1 MTGQRPADLLDR
13 TRGLLF
19 GAAVGDALG
28 WPQEQRSA
36 IVGGQASRVTT
47 PGLAFRPWV
56 RWAGGQYARYRD
68 PVGAGEYSDDTQ
80 LLLATARAC
89 LHGDDWLS
97 RLTEVELP
105 AWPLYQRGGGRAV
118 LSSCRSWQAGNPPWQ
133 GQRTKVGA
141 YFNAGAN
148 GVAMRIAPH
157 AVHTLTDS
165 SPERLISR
173 VVADGV
179 LTHGHPRALLGAV
192 VYALAARHTLRQQGA
207 GEYGDVVL
215 AVADMPEWRDPVLA
229 RTALPEG
236 WSAAFTDA
244 NGASFEAAWT
254 ETAREMDE
262 LLATARA
269 SLGRAGLADDAQTLA
284 ALGCFDK
291 NRNGA
296 GTVSAAAACYLA
308 ARASVRPSTG
318 LLRAAFLDRADTDT
332 LASMTA
338 ALLGALHGTDWIAPL
353 TRQVQDYACLAST
366 AAALIEPHPATDAT
380 GETRPQI
387 RQAHWLSSLA
397 ETGSTERFVDG
408 RTVTQVRHYS
418 LDSKSQDVTRF
429 VLTLHDGQ
437 SLYLDHAVKRGE
449 SAAPVRQGSA
459 AQVRQE
465 SAAPVRQESP
475 AQVRQES
482 PAVPAPAVTRMAIH
496 VRNLAETRKFYGEV
510 LGLPVQGSGPVLYVT
525 PWLALLEMT
534 GPLDTPTAG
543 PLQFTV
549 QTSDPARITAMV
561 EKYNMPVTP
570 RGPRDIPGSLRVI
583 DPDGHEVLVWPVEGR
598 PVA

>member
-1 MTGQRPADLLDR
+1 MTGQKPADLLDR
-13 TRGLLF
+13 TRGVLF

-28 WPQEQRSA
+28 WPQEQRSG
-36 IVGGQASRVTT
+36 IVGGQASRTAA
-47 PGLAFRPWV
+47 PALAFRPWL
-56 RWAGGQYARYRD
+56 RWAGSQYTRYRD
-68 PVGAGEYSDDTQ
+68 PVAAGEYSDDTQ

-89 LHGDDWLS
+89 LRGDGWRS
-97 RLTEVELP
+97 WLTEVELP

-118 LSSCRSWQAGNPPWQ
+118 LSACRSWQAGTRPWE

-165 SPERLISR
+165 SPERLVSR

-179 LTHGHPRALLGAV
+179 LTHGHPRALLGAA
-192 VYALAARHTLRQQGA
+192 VYALAVRHTLRQQNA

-215 AVADMPEWRDPVLA
+215 AVTDMPQWRDPVLA
-229 RTALPEG
+229 RGALPEG
-236 WSAAFTDA
+236 WSTAFTDA
-244 NGASFEAAWT
+244 TGGSFDTAWA

-262 LLATARA
+262 LLATARS
-269 SLGRAGLADDAQTLA
+269 SLERAALADDVQTLA

-291 NRNGA
+291 QRNGA

-308 ARASVRPSTG
+308 ARSSVRPTMG

-353 TRQVQDYACLAST
+353 MREVQDGACLSRT
-366 AAALIEPHPATDAT
+366 AAALTGPLPAADAT
-380 GETRPQI
+380 EKERTEVQ
-387 RQAHWLSSLA
+387 QSEWLSSLV
-397 ETGSTERFVDG
+397 EDGNTERFVDG
-408 RTVTQVRHYS
+408 RAVTQVRHYS

-429 VLTLHDGQ
+429 ALTLDDGQ
-437 SLYLDHAVKRGE
+437 SLYVDRAVKRGV
-449 SAAPVRQGSA
+449 S
-459 AQVRQE
+459 
-465 SAAPVRQESP
+465 
-475 AQVRQES
+475 
-482 PAVPAPAVTRMAIH
+482 PAPARQEPPAAPAAGVTRMAIH

-510 LGLPVQGSGPVLYVT
+510 LGLPVQDRGPVLYVT
-525 PWLALLEMT
+525 PWLALLEMS

-561 EKYNMPVTP
+561 DQYNVPVTP

-583 DPDGHEVLVWPVEGR
+583 DPDGHEVLVWPVDER

>member
-1 MTGQRPADLLDR
+1 MTGPRPADLLDR

-36 IVGGQASRVTT
+36 IVGGQASRSTT

-56 RWAGGQYARYRD
+56 RWAGGQYSRYRD

-118 LSSCRSWQAGNPPWQ
+118 LSACRSWQAGTPPWH
-133 GQRTKVGA
+133 GQRTKIGA

-157 AVHTLTDS
+157 AVHTLADG
-165 SPERLISR
+165 SPERLIAR

-192 VYALAARHTLRQQGA
+192 VYALAARHTLRREGTGA
-207 GEYGDVVL
+207 YGDVVL
-215 AVADMPEWRDPVLA
+215 AVSDMPQWRDPTLA
-229 RTALPEG
+229 RAALPEG
-236 WSAAFTDA
+236 WSAAFADA
-244 NGASFEAAWT
+244 TGASFTTAWT
-254 ETAREMDE
+254 DTAREMDE
-262 LLATARA
+262 LLAAART
-269 SLGRAGLADDAQTLA
+269 SLARAGLADDAQTLA
-284 ALGCFDK
+284 ALGCFDAK
-291 NRNGA
+291 RNGA

-353 TRQVQDYACLAST
+353 LREVQDEGCLART
-366 AAALIEPHPATDAT
+366 AAALVGPPPAAEAT
-380 GETRPQI
+380 EKAYQEVDRT
-387 RQAHWLSSLA
+387 HWLASLA
-397 ETGSTERFVDG
+397 EKGSTERFVDG
-408 RTVTQVRHYS
+408 RTVAQVRHYG
-418 LDSKSQDVTRF
+418 LDSRSQDVTRF
-429 VLTLHDGQ
+429 VLTLNDGQ
-437 SLYLDHAVKRGE
+437 SLYVDRAVKRGV
-449 SAAPVRQGSA
+449 PP
-459 AQVRQE
+459 
-465 SAAPVRQESP
+465 APVRQEPPGALP
-475 AQVRQES
+475 AS
-482 PAVPAPAVTRMAIH
+482 VTRMAIH
-496 VRNLAETRKFYGEV
+496 VRDLAETRKFYGEV
-510 LGLPVQGSGPVLYVT
+510 LGLAVQGSGSVLYVT
-525 PWLALLEMT
+525 PWLALLEMSD
-534 GPLDTPTAG
+534 PLDTPTAG

-561 EKYNMPVTP
+561 KQHNVRVTP
-570 RGPRDIPGSLRVI
+570 PGPRDIPGSLRVI

-598 PVA
+598 PAA